1 MEVKGM
7 TLRELRLAKGFNQM
21 ELARLI
27 GVSNKVI
34 GHYETGRAMPSL
46 PVAVRLARV
55 LDTTV
60 ETIFECVEV
69 RRHEQERSNSRAGG

>member
-1 MEVKGM
+1 M
-7 TLRELRLAKGFNQM
+7 TLRELRLAKRLSQM

-60 ETIFECVEV
+60 EVIFEACEEV
-69 RRHEQERSNSRAGG
+69 RRHERSIRKGRKEVKV